1 MSRRRVQSSERAA
14 ASAAAPTPVPGTTA
28 GAGPVPTLALALG
41 PGPGAGAGAL
51 ARAHAASGPVPAPTA
66 GYMDTPGR
74 ASFVAN
80 LDWRVYKTYRPSPLM
95 PYGLEAQVKALEDTG
110 MLREGTDVL
119 VVLSVTELPDN
130 DAREAVLRT
139 LQRGLEDK
147 LTYDPALKQR
157 YKLGDV
163 VHAGRG
169 TFDYYVNNCSPMQ
182 SQTSLLYVTT
192 VETPSDTLR
201 ANVAKYGFETDD
213 RKARALAEQELL
225 IDAATSEVDADNE
238 PVLRVDFGA
247 RDDQETA
254 VELYSPVRLLRT
266 GSGAYDGRVKFEIV
280 NRTTNSGL

>member
-1 MSRRRVQSSERAA
+1 MKLEGKPLQAHVLDTGRTLAA
-14 ASAAAPTPVPGTTA
+14 HGI
-28 GAGPVPTLALALG
+28 AGPMVSQSPLT
-41 PGPGAGAGAL
+41 
-51 ARAHAASGPVPAPTA
+51 ARAPKSFMDDVVVPI
-66 GYMDTPGR
+66 Y
-74 ASFVAN
+74 N
-80 LDWRVYKTYRPSPLM
+80 I
-95 PYGLEAQVKALEDTG
+95 
-110 MLREGTDVL
+110 
-119 VVLSVTELPDN
+119 
-130 DAREAVLRT
+130 AV
-139 LQRGLEDK
+139 QRMKEDK

-192 VETPSDTLR
+192 AETPPDTLR
-201 ANVAKYGFETDD
+201 ANVAKYGFDTDD

-238 PVLRVDFGA
+238 SVLRVDFGA

-280 NRTTNSGL
+280 NRTTNSGP